1 MQCHSH
7 PVILALGII
16 FLEIATGTRFKRSH
30 EQTSWEQCNSDNYQ
44 ALQLLKVTEK
54 QDRHNFTKRISSG
67 LSKAIRSCL
76 KLEPPPNF
84 PSNQLSAEGPI
95 RHYILTR
102 IVDPLASELK
112 DGHKVRLEELHDDLS
127 GMTLPNAP
135 PPHIIPILNF
145 AADAEAT
152 LADDKK

>member
-54 QDRHNFTKRISSG
+54 QDRHNLTKRISSG

-135 PPHIIPILNF
+135 PPPPI
-145 AADAEAT
+145 
-152 LADDKK
+152 